1 VTNDKRVEEIRF
13 GLECG
18 HYCNEETVRF
28 LLSELDRA
36 RKVVEAAQK
45 VADAGALLATSYPYL
60 IADLRRALKDAP
72 RRTSMETK
80 WPCRK
85 CDDDQ
90 DYGPG
95 ELCTYCGAKGDLTIN
110 D

>member
-1 VTNDKRVEEIRF
+1 VTNDKRVEET
-13 GLECG
+13 
-18 HYCNEETVRF
+18 N
-28 LLSELDRA
+28 
-36 RKVVEAAQK
+36 
-45 VADAGALLATSYPYL
+45 
-60 IADLRRALKDAP
+60 
-72 RRTSMETK
+72 

-85 CDDDQ
+85 CGDDQ